1 MSHATQKEVSD
12 LNAKNIHRI
21 RHLHL
26 GTGQAMNEALS
37 TMELTAA
44 QGCAMGFLSH
54 QTEPPVARDFE
65 EAFHL
70 SHSCAAGIFS
80 RLAKK
85 KFIEFRTD
93 PADRRC
99 KRIYLLPKGRAC
111 HDHMHAAMEEIEQ
124 RMTRDFTPEER
135 ETFSR
140 LLDRAIANMGG
151 NTCCRNHK
159 EEK

>member
-1 MSHATQKEVSD
+1 MSER
-12 LNAKNIHRI
+12 NIHRI

-26 GTGQAMNEALS
+26 GTEQAMNEAMAQ
-37 TMELTAA
+37 MELTASQA
-44 QGCAMGFLSH
+44 CAMGFLSH
-54 QTEPPVARDFE
+54 QQQPPLAKDFE
-65 EAFHL
+65 EVFHL

-80 RLAKK
+80 RLEKK
-85 KFIEFRTD
+85 KFIECRTD

-99 KRIYLLPKGRAC
+99 KRIYILPKGKAC
-111 HDHMHAAMEEIEQ
+111 HDHMHAAMDAIEQ
-124 RMTRDFTPEER
+124 QMTQDFTPEEK
-135 ETFSR
+135 EIFSR